1 MNRNIIYTCIP
12 AQPGVFYCI
21 DITLLGLSSDIL
33 SSLLLHLSKENS
45 FFFFFYLPRAAIVHI
60 IRVAE
65 NSHVVVFALGL
76 V

>member
-21 DITLLGLSSDIL
+21 DITLLGLRSDIL
-33 SSLLLHLSKENS
+33 SSLLLHLFKDNS
-45 FFFFFYLPRAAIVHI
+45 FFFFHLPREAIVHI